1 MKTNL
6 LKAKLKEIEKQAKSA
21 SEGKKR
27 QLRMQYMVIRN
38 QIRTL
43 ENKPKT
49 FSDNVVDSL
58 F

>member
-6 LKAKLKEIEKQAKSA
+6 LKAKLKEIEKQAKTA

-27 QLRMQYMVIRN
+27 QLRTQYAIIQR
-38 QIRTL
+38 QIKTI
-43 ENKPKT
+43 EKKPKQFLDT
-49 FSDNVVDSL
+49 VVDKL